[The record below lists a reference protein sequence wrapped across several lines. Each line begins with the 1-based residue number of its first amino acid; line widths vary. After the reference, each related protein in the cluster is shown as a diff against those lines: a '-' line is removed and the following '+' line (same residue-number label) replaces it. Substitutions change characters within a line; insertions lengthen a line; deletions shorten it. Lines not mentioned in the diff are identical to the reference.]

1 MQGRIHEYINLF
13 TPEGKRKQRL
23 TLELDEDFRGR
34 YDKLNGKD
42 LDIEIT
48 LHREKRSKDAN
59 AYFWQLCGKLSAVI
73 RTPPDEIYRE
83 YIRDIGGNYT
93 VVPVLNEAV
102 DLFCYSWEYDHG
114 KRKLGWLT
122 ETFPSK
128 ISGYT
133 NVRAFY
139 GSSTY
144 DKAQMGRLIDF
155 LVEDCKENGIET
167 RTPDEIANLLSLW
180 ESDYARY
187 QAKENDEVQEKQSV

>member
-1 MQGRIHEYINLF
+1 MQGRLCDISLGITN
-13 TPEGKRKQRL
+13 RKQKI
-23 TLELDEDFRGR
+23 TLELDGDFRGQ
-34 YDKLNGKD
+34 YDKLNGKE
-42 LDIEIT
+42 LDIDIV

-59 AYFWQLCGKLSAVI
+59 AFFWQLCGKLSAVI
-73 RTPPDEIYRE
+73 RTPADEIYRE

-93 VVPVLNEAV
+93 VVPVLDEAV

-114 KRKLGWLT
+114 KRKLGWIT
-122 ETFPSK
+122 ERFPSK
-128 ISGYT
+128 IPGYT

-180 ESDYARY
+180 ESDYARHK
-187 QAKENDEVQEKQSV
+187 AKEKDEIEEKSGV